1 LTPDH
6 PEPTA
11 DADERGVL
19 SDSTRTDTSSL
30 GFLSASTAQVNVSL
44 PVTDEDDLADDDVI
58 GDEVVI
64 GDIDVEEV
72 AAADSDLVD
81 DETELEIVDAEL
93 EPDDEAEEGAATED
107 GADVEDAAEDAGE
120 DEDAGATADGGA
132 TADAGVTDH
141 WADVEQGGAIAD
153 ADASQHWADVE
164 QGGAIADADATEDGG
179 VAETE
184 DVTADAGEAE
194 DRPEEPSHAAA
205 VEPEDADATAF
216 DPEGGDAFGSTGA
229 GAARD
234 RDAGDEPGREGRAS
248 ALDSEGGDAAGR
260 AAASSLR
267 SPTVDDIVAPR
278 RPEVARAESD
288 TFGAAPKSGVAA
300 GAAASRPLAADLP
313 TSVPQGTPVGTVADD
328 AVDAPVRAVAPVD
341 EEADVD
347 ETRAQRAHAVERVRT
362 RKPELNLASKRL
374 SQFEVDTESSDL
386 LTPDRLLEP
395 GRLARPEPE
404 GAWQHFVYSISG
416 GRINLGDGKRARA
429 RKELAGRIAGP
440 LAGGARFVP
449 VLSRKGGVGKT
460 TITTLLGMALADA
473 RDDRIIAIDA
483 NPDRGTLAER
493 ISRHNGKTVRDLVRM
508 KDSVSG
514 YNDVSTIVARDET
527 RLDVLASDAD
537 PQVSV
542 AFSDDDYEDVAKL
555 AAHYYSIVLTDT
567 GTGIVHS
574 VMGATLGLADQL
586 VIVAGLSVD
595 EARLASETLTWLET
609 NGYAAKARNAV
620 VVLNNARPGAPLV
633 REDEL
638 EAHFRTRVRQVVRM
652 PYDAAIGTGS
662 AIVFHDLQPET
673 RQAARLLAAA
683 VVEGLRTPAAA
694 A

>member
-1 LTPDH
+1 MTPDH
-6 PEPTA
+6 AEPTSA
-11 DADERGVL
+11 DTDERGVL
-19 SDSTRTDTSSL
+19 DDSTRTDTSAL
-30 GFLSASTAQVNVSL
+30 GFLGAATAQVSVSL
-44 PVTDEDDLADDDVI
+44 PAADEDDLADDDVI
-58 GDEVVI
+58 GDEVVLDDPEEDLEVPTAAVSEQADADEV
-64 GDIDVEEV
+64 DIEVVEAEIEP
-72 AAADSDLVD
+72 AD
-81 DETELEIVDAEL
+81 DETETDAAPAADPVVEAPAPAAPVVEEPVVEEPVIAEPVIAEAPESTAGEPVVVTDEETAPAASPADDDAESIAPVL
-93 EPDDEAEEGAATED
+93 EA
-107 GADVEDAAEDAGE
+107 
-120 DEDAGATADGGA
+120 
-132 TADAGVTDH
+132 
-141 WADVEQGGAIAD
+141 
-153 ADASQHWADVE
+153 
-164 QGGAIADADATEDGG
+164 
-179 VAETE
+179 VA
-184 DVTADAGEAE
+184 
-194 DRPEEPSHAAA
+194 
-205 VEPEDADATAF
+205 
-216 DPEGGDAFGSTGA
+216 
-229 GAARD
+229 
-234 RDAGDEPGREGRAS
+234 
-248 ALDSEGGDAAGR
+248 
-260 AAASSLR
+260 
-267 SPTVDDIVAPR
+267 
-278 RPEVARAESD
+278 
-288 TFGAAPKSGVAA
+288 
-300 GAAASRPLAADLP
+300 
-313 TSVPQGTPVGTVADD
+313 VGTVADE
-328 AVDAPVRAVAPVD
+328 AAQAPVQVAAPVD

-347 ETRAQRAHAVERVRT
+347 ETRTERAHAVERVRT
-362 RKPELNLASKRL
+362 RRPELSLASKRL
-374 SQFEVDTESSDL
+374 NQFEADTESSDL

-404 GAWQHFVYSISG
+404 GAWQHFVYSVSG

-429 RKELAGRIAGP
+429 RKELTNRIAAQ
-440 LAGGARFVP
+440 LTGGARFVP

-493 ISRHNGKTVRDLVRM
+493 ITRHNGKTVRDLVRM

-555 AAHYYSIVLTDT
+555 AAHYYSVVLTDT

-586 VIVAGLSVD
+586 VVVAGLSVD
-595 EARLASETLTWLET
+595 EARLASETLTWLES
-609 NGYAAKARNAV
+609 NGYAGKARNAV

-652 PYDAAIGTGS
+652 PYDPAIGTGS

-673 RQAARLLAAA
+673 RQAARTLAAA

>member
-1 LTPDH
+1 MTPDH
-6 PEPTA
+6 TEPTSA
-11 DADERGVL
+11 DTDERGVL
-19 SDSTRTDTSSL
+19 DDSTRTDTSAL
-30 GFLSASTAQVNVSL
+30 GFLGAATAQVSVSL
-44 PVTDEDDLADDDVI
+44 PVADEDDLSDDDVI
-58 GDEVVI
+58 GDEVVLE
-64 GDIDVEEV
+64 DPED
-72 AAADSDLVD
+72 
-81 DETELEIVDAEL
+81 ELEAPAAVPEPADEAEIEVVEAEI
-93 EPDDEAEEGAATED
+93 EPADDEADVDAATA
-107 GADVEDAAEDAGE
+107 ADAEPEAAAPAEPVADEPIVAEPVAAEPAVAAPVVTE
-120 DEDAGATADGGA
+120 QAVAEPTVEAVPVASVADG
-132 TADAGVTDH
+132 DA
-141 WADVEQGGAIAD
+141 EEIAP
-153 ADASQHWADVE
+153 VPE
-164 QGGAIADADATEDGG
+164 P
-179 VAETE
+179 VA
-184 DVTADAGEAE
+184 
-194 DRPEEPSHAAA
+194 
-205 VEPEDADATAF
+205 
-216 DPEGGDAFGSTGA
+216 
-229 GAARD
+229 
-234 RDAGDEPGREGRAS
+234 
-248 ALDSEGGDAAGR
+248 
-260 AAASSLR
+260 
-267 SPTVDDIVAPR
+267 
-278 RPEVARAESD
+278 
-288 TFGAAPKSGVAA
+288 
-300 GAAASRPLAADLP
+300 
-313 TSVPQGTPVGTVADD
+313 VGTVAVE
-328 AVDAPVRAVAPVD
+328 AAPAPVRIAAPVD

-347 ETRAQRAHAVERVRT
+347 ETRTERAHAVERVRT
-362 RKPELNLASKRL
+362 RRPELSLASKRL
-374 SQFEVDTESSDL
+374 NQFEADTESSDL

-395 GRLARPEPE
+395 GRLSRAEPE
-404 GAWQHFVYSISG
+404 GAWQHFVYSLSG

-429 RKELAGRIAGP
+429 RKELTSRIAAP
-440 LAGGARFVP
+440 LTGGARFVP

-493 ISRHNGKTVRDLVRM
+493 ITRHNGKTVRDLVRM

-555 AAHYYSIVLTDT
+555 AAHYYSVVLTDT

-574 VMGATLGLADQL
+574 VMGATLGLSDQL
-586 VIVAGLSVD
+586 VVVAGLSVD

-609 NGYAAKARNAV
+609 NGYAGKARNAV

-673 RQAARLLAAA
+673 RQAARTLAAA

>member
-6 PEPTA
+6 TEPTSA
-11 DADERGVL
+11 DTDERGVL
-19 SDSTRTDTSSL
+19 DDSTRTDTSAL
-30 GFLSASTAQVNVSL
+30 GFLGAATAQVSVSL
-44 PVTDEDDLADDDVI
+44 PVADEDDLSDDDVI
-58 GDEVVI
+58 GDEVVLE
-64 GDIDVEEV
+64 DPED
-72 AAADSDLVD
+72 
-81 DETELEIVDAEL
+81 ELEAPAAVPEPADEAEIEVVEAEI
-93 EPDDEAEEGAATED
+93 EPADDEADVDAATA
-107 GADVEDAAEDAGE
+107 ADAEPEAAAPAEPVADEPIVAEPVAAEPAVAAPVVTE
-120 DEDAGATADGGA
+120 QAVAEPTVEAVPVASVADG
-132 TADAGVTDH
+132 DA
-141 WADVEQGGAIAD
+141 EEIAP
-153 ADASQHWADVE
+153 VPE
-164 QGGAIADADATEDGG
+164 P
-179 VAETE
+179 VA
-184 DVTADAGEAE
+184 
-194 DRPEEPSHAAA
+194 
-205 VEPEDADATAF
+205 
-216 DPEGGDAFGSTGA
+216 
-229 GAARD
+229 
-234 RDAGDEPGREGRAS
+234 
-248 ALDSEGGDAAGR
+248 
-260 AAASSLR
+260 
-267 SPTVDDIVAPR
+267 
-278 RPEVARAESD
+278 
-288 TFGAAPKSGVAA
+288 
-300 GAAASRPLAADLP
+300 
-313 TSVPQGTPVGTVADD
+313 VGTVAVE
-328 AVDAPVRAVAPVD
+328 AAPAPVRIAAPVD

-347 ETRAQRAHAVERVRT
+347 ETRTERAHAVERVRT
-362 RKPELNLASKRL
+362 RRPELSLASKRL
-374 SQFEVDTESSDL
+374 NQFEADTESSDL

-395 GRLARPEPE
+395 GRLSRAEPE
-404 GAWQHFVYSISG
+404 GAWQHFVYSLSG

-429 RKELAGRIAGP
+429 RKELTSRIAAP
-440 LAGGARFVP
+440 LTGGARFVP

-493 ISRHNGKTVRDLVRM
+493 ITRHNGKTVRDLVRM

-555 AAHYYSIVLTDT
+555 AAHYYSVVLTDT

-574 VMGATLGLADQL
+574 VMGATLGLSDQL
-586 VIVAGLSVD
+586 VVVAGLSVD

-609 NGYAAKARNAV
+609 NGYAGKARNAV

-673 RQAARLLAAA
+673 RQAARTLAAA

>member
-1 LTPDH
+1 M
-6 PEPTA
+6 
-11 DADERGVL
+11 L
-19 SDSTRTDTSSL
+19 SDSTRTDTAAL
-30 GFLSASTAQVNVSL
+30 GFLGAATAQVKVSL
-44 PVTDEDDLADDDVI
+44 PLADEDDLADDDVI
-58 GDEVVI
+58 GDEVEPIEGELEDADEV
-64 GDIDVEEV
+64 DDAALDDADLDDVPVEAVGEESV
-72 AAADSDLVD
+72 EVSATAEPLVD
-81 DETELEIVDAEL
+81 AASADAARVEAEAVGAEAVEAENVDDTAEVEVVDAEL
-93 EPDDEAEEGAATED
+93 EPA
-107 GADVEDAAEDAGE
+107 
-120 DEDAGATADGGA
+120 
-132 TADAGVTDH
+132 
-141 WADVEQGGAIAD
+141 
-153 ADASQHWADVE
+153 
-164 QGGAIADADATEDGG
+164 
-179 VAETE
+179 
-184 DVTADAGEAE
+184 
-194 DRPEEPSHAAA
+194 
-205 VEPEDADATAF
+205 
-216 DPEGGDAFGSTGA
+216 
-229 GAARD
+229 
-234 RDAGDEPGREGRAS
+234 AGDERVDDVSEDLPEAITDDADILDDHS
-248 ALDSEGGDAAGR
+248 APVAGGAAEAEPIDDAERDAA
-260 AAASSLR
+260 AAASAS
-267 SPTVDDIVAPR
+267 
-278 RPEVARAESD
+278 
-288 TFGAAPKSGVAA
+288 
-300 GAAASRPLAADLP
+300 AASLSTDVSE
-313 TSVPQGTPVGTVADD
+313 SVPEPAAVGTVASD
-328 AVDAPVRAVAPVD
+328 ATRALAQVAAAAEEDAA
-341 EEADVD
+341 VD
-347 ETRAQRAHAVERVRT
+347 ETRAERAHAVERVRT
-362 RKPELNLASKRL
+362 RRPEVTLASKRL
-374 SQFEVDTESSDL
+374 DQFEVDKESSDL

-395 GRLARPEPE
+395 GRLGRPEPE
-404 GAWQHFVYSISG
+404 GAWQHLVYSLSG

-429 RKELAGRIAGP
+429 RKELAGRIAAP

-460 TITTLLGMALADA
+460 TVTTLLGMALADA
-473 RDDRIIAIDA
+473 RDDRVIAIDA

-508 KDSVSG
+508 KDSVTG

-542 AFSDDDYEDVAKL
+542 AFSDADYEDVAKL

-609 NGYAAKARNAV
+609 NGYAAKSRNAV

-673 RQAARLLAAA
+673 RQAARTLAAA
-683 VVEGLRTPAAA
+683 VVEGLRQLAAA

>member
-1 LTPDH
+1 MTPDH
-6 PEPTA
+6 TEPTSA
-11 DADERGVL
+11 DTDERGVL
-19 SDSTRTDTSSL
+19 DDSTRTDTSAL
-30 GFLSASTAQVNVSL
+30 GFLGAATAQVSVSL
-44 PVTDEDDLADDDVI
+44 PVADEDDLADDDVI
-58 GDEVVI
+58 GDEVVLE
-64 GDIDVEEV
+64 DPED
-72 AAADSDLVD
+72 
-81 DETELEIVDAEL
+81 ELEAPAAVPEPADEAEIEVVEAEI
-93 EPDDEAEEGAATED
+93 EPADDEADVDAAT
-107 GADVEDAAEDAGE
+107 A
-120 DEDAGATADGGA
+120 
-132 TADAGVTDH
+132 ADA
-141 WADVEQGGAIAD
+141 
-153 ADASQHWADVE
+153 
-164 QGGAIADADATEDGG
+164 
-179 VAETE
+179 
-184 DVTADAGEAE
+184 
-194 DRPEEPSHAAA
+194 
-205 VEPEDADATAF
+205 EPEDAAPAESVADEPIVAEPVAAEPAVAAPVVTEQAVAEPAVEAVPVASVA
-216 DPEGGDAFGSTGA
+216 DGDAEEIA
-229 GAARD
+229 PVP
-234 RDAGDEPGREGRAS
+234 EP
-248 ALDSEGGDAAGR
+248 
-260 AAASSLR
+260 
-267 SPTVDDIVAPR
+267 VA
-278 RPEVARAESD
+278 
-288 TFGAAPKSGVAA
+288 
-300 GAAASRPLAADLP
+300 
-313 TSVPQGTPVGTVADD
+313 VGTVAVE
-328 AVDAPVRAVAPVD
+328 AAPAPVRIAAPVD

-347 ETRAQRAHAVERVRT
+347 ETRTERAHAVERVRT
-362 RKPELNLASKRL
+362 RRPELSLASKRL
-374 SQFEVDTESSDL
+374 NQFEADTESSDL

-395 GRLARPEPE
+395 GRLSRAEPE
-404 GAWQHFVYSISG
+404 GAWQHFVYSLSG

-429 RKELAGRIAGP
+429 RKELTSRIAAP
-440 LAGGARFVP
+440 LTGGARFVP

-493 ISRHNGKTVRDLVRM
+493 ITRHNGKTVRDLVRM

-555 AAHYYSIVLTDT
+555 AAHYYSVVLTDT

-574 VMGATLGLADQL
+574 VMGATLGLSDQL
-586 VIVAGLSVD
+586 VVVAGLSVD

-609 NGYAAKARNAV
+609 NGYAGKARNAV

-673 RQAARLLAAA
+673 RQAARTLAAA